1 MEPYLRLQRDSR
13 PERPGPRPEE
23 TPLPRRRPPRRF
35 LPHAML
41 FTACVLLVNGLF
53 GDRGLTETI
62 RARRAYAAS
71 VRELNQLKRENA
83 ELRDFV
89 RRLRADPATIEGVAR
104 GELGL
109 VREGEI
115 LVTIH
120 DSK

>member
-1 MEPYLRLQRDSR
+1 
-13 PERPGPRPEE
+13 
-23 TPLPRRRPPRRF
+23 
-35 LPHAML
+35 ML

-53 GDRGLTETI
+53 GERGLTEML

-83 ELRDFV
+83 DLRDTA
-89 RRLRADPATIEGVAR
+89 RRLRTDPATIEGVAR

-109 VREGEI
+109 IRQGEI

>member
-1 MEPYLRLQRDSR
+1 
-13 PERPGPRPEE
+13 
-23 TPLPRRRPPRRF
+23 
-35 LPHAML
+35 ML

-109 VREGEI
+109 VRDGEI

>member
-1 MEPYLRLQRDSR
+1 MASTETT
-13 PERPGPRPEE
+13 PRGV
-23 TPLPRRRPPRRF
+23 RRAQRRF
-35 LPHAML
+35 WSHAML

-53 GDRGLTETI
+53 GERGLTETI

-71 VRELNQLKRENA
+71 IRELNQLKRENA
-83 ELRDFV
+83 ELRDTA
-89 RRLRADPATIEGVAR
+89 RRLRTDPATIEGVAR

>member
-1 MEPYLRLQRDSR
+1 
-13 PERPGPRPEE
+13 
-23 TPLPRRRPPRRF
+23 
-35 LPHAML
+35 ML

-71 VRELNQLKRENA
+71 VRELNQLKRENV
-83 ELRDFV
+83 ELRDLV
-89 RRLRADPATIEGVAR
+89 RRLRTDPATIEGLAR

>member
-1 MEPYLRLQRDSR
+1 
-13 PERPGPRPEE
+13 
-23 TPLPRRRPPRRF
+23 
-35 LPHAML
+35 ML

>member
-1 MEPYLRLQRDSR
+1 MAVTEMIPRVQR
-13 PERPGPRPEE
+13 P
-23 TPLPRRRPPRRF
+23 TPRRF
-35 LPHAML
+35 WSHAMF

-53 GDRGLTETI
+53 GERGLTEML

-83 ELRDFV
+83 ELRDTA
-89 RRLRADPATIEGVAR
+89 RRLRTDAATIEGVAR

-109 VREGEI
+109 VRPGEI

-120 DSK
+120 DTK

>member
-1 MEPYLRLQRDSR
+1 
-13 PERPGPRPEE
+13 
-23 TPLPRRRPPRRF
+23 
-35 LPHAML
+35 ML

-62 RARRAYAAS
+62 HARRAYAAS

-83 ELRDFV
+83 DLRDLV

-115 LVTIH
+115 VVTIH